1 MSAAK
6 IEIVRATARDCCISK
21 SDSSVESTAIVL
33 VGAGGLGREVLH
45 YVLEVIRPSPH
56 MRVKGFL
63 DDNPSESRPDGCD
76 LPILG
81 SILDYPIEPQDR
93 FVMAIGDF
101 VKRAELT
108 RKMEAR
114 GARFMTVIHPTAYVA
129 PNATVGNGCIVGP
142 FCAIGSGARVGD
154 HVLLT
159 WYSSL
164 AHDSVCHP
172 FAVLSPYSTAN
183 GGAVLEEGVFLGTHA
198 VIHPMIRVG
207 AWSKVA
213 SGSVVYRDVPPNCLA
228 LGNPAKANPMLGAS
242 R

>member
-1 MSAAK
+1 MSDT
-6 IEIVRATARDCCISK
+6 RA
-21 SDSSVESTAIVL
+21 ESTEIVL
-33 VGAGGLGREVLH
+33 VGAGGLGREVLN
-45 YVLEVIRPSPH
+45 YVIEAIRLSPH

-63 DDNPSESRPDGCD
+63 DDNPSAVRPDHCAF
-76 LPILG
+76 PILG
-81 SILDYPIEPQDR
+81 SILDYPIEPQER
-93 FVMAIGDF
+93 FVMAIGDG
-101 VKRAELT
+101 VKRAELI

-114 GARFMTVIHPTAYVA
+114 SARFVTIIHPTAYVA
-129 PNATVGNGCIVGP
+129 SNATVGNGCIVGP
-142 FCAIGSGARVGD
+142 FSAIGSDARVGD

-164 AHDSVCHP
+164 AHDAISHP

-183 GGAVLEEGVFLGTHA
+183 GGAILEEGVFLGTHA

-228 LGNPAKANPMLGAS
+228 LGNPAKALPLLRTS
-242 R
+242 Q

>member
-1 MSAAK
+1 MPPT
-6 IEIVRATARDCCISK
+6 RA
-21 SDSSVESTAIVL
+21 ESTEIVL
-33 VGAGGLGREVLH
+33 VGAGGLGREVLN
-45 YVLEVIRPSPH
+45 YVLEAIRPSPH

-63 DDNPSESRPDGCD
+63 DDNPDTLRPDRCEFP
-76 LPILG
+76 LLG
-81 SILDYPIEPQDR
+81 SILDYPIQPQDR
-93 FVMAIGDF
+93 FVMAIGDC
-101 VKRAELT
+101 VTRAELI

-114 GARFMTVIHPTAYVA
+114 GARFITIIHPTAYVA
-129 PNATVGNGCIVGP
+129 SNASVGNGCIVGP
-142 FCAIGSGARVGD
+142 FSAIGSDATVGD

-164 AHDSVCHP
+164 AHDSISHP

-183 GGAVLEEGVFLGTHA
+183 GGAILEEGVFLGTHA

-228 LGNPAKANPMLGAS
+228 SGNPAKALPLLRPS

>member
-1 MSAAK
+1 MSDTKA
-6 IEIVRATARDCCISK
+6 
-21 SDSSVESTAIVL
+21 ESTAIVL
-33 VGAGGLGREVLH
+33 VGAGGLGREVLN
-45 YVLEVIRPSPH
+45 YVLDAIRPSPH
-56 MRVKGFL
+56 LRVKGFL
-63 DDNPSESRPDGCD
+63 DDNPSALSPDRCD
-76 LPILG
+76 FPVLG

-93 FVMAIGDF
+93 FVMAIGDC
-101 VKRAELT
+101 VTRAELI

-114 GARFMTVIHPTAYVA
+114 GARFITIVHPTAYVA
-129 PNATVGNGCIVGP
+129 SNATVGNGCIVGP
-142 FCAIGSGARVGD
+142 FCAIGSEARVGN

-164 AHDSVCHP
+164 AHNSISHS

-183 GGAVLEEGVFLGTHA
+183 GAAILEEGVFLGTHA

-213 SGSVVYRDVPPNCLA
+213 SGSVVCRDVPPNCLA
-228 LGNPAKANPMLGAS
+228 MGNPAKAVPMLDTS

>member
-1 MSAAK
+1 
-6 IEIVRATARDCCISK
+6 
-21 SDSSVESTAIVL
+21 
-33 VGAGGLGREVLH
+33 
-45 YVLEVIRPSPH
+45 

-63 DDNPSESRPDGCD
+63 DDNPSALGPDRCVF
-76 LPILG
+76 PILG

-93 FVMAIGDF
+93 FVMAIGDC
-101 VKRAELT
+101 VKRAELI

-114 GARFMTVIHPTAYVA
+114 GARFITIIHPTAYVA
-129 PNATVGNGCIVGP
+129 SNATVGNGCIVGP
-142 FCAIGSGARVGD
+142 FSAIGSEARVGD

-159 WYSSL
+159 SYSSL
-164 AHDSVCHP
+164 AHDSISHC

-183 GGAVLEEGVFLGTHA
+183 GGAILGEGVFLGTHA

-213 SGSVVYRDVPPNCLA
+213 SASVVYHDVPPNCLA
-228 LGNPAKANPMLGAS
+228 LGNPAKARPVLHTS

>member
-1 MSAAK
+1 MSTATSETFRRAARECRK
-6 IEIVRATARDCCISK
+6 SM
-21 SDSSVESTAIVL
+21 SDSSAEPTAIVL
-33 VGAGGLGREVLH
+33 VGAGGLGREVLN

-56 MRVKGFL
+56 LRVKGFL
-63 DDNPSESRPDGCD
+63 DDNPGATGPSRCD
-76 LPILG
+76 FPILG

-93 FVMAIGDF
+93 FVMAIGDCA
-101 VKRAELT
+101 KRAELA
-108 RKMEAR
+108 RKLEAR
-114 GARFMTVIHPTAYVA
+114 NARFMTIIHPTAYVA
-129 PNATVGNGCIVGP
+129 PNATVGNGCVVGP
-142 FCAIGSGARVGD
+142 FCAIGSDATVGD

-164 AHDSVCHP
+164 AHDSVSHS
-172 FAVLSPYSTAN
+172 FVGLSPYSTAN

-228 LGNPAKANPMLGAS
+228 LGNPAKASPLLGAS

>member
-1 MSAAK
+1 MSDT
-6 IEIVRATARDCCISK
+6 RA
-21 SDSSVESTAIVL
+21 ESTAIVL
-33 VGAGGLGREVLH
+33 VGAGGLGREVLN
-45 YVLEVIRPSPH
+45 YVLDAIRPSPH

-63 DDNPSESRPDGCD
+63 DDNPSALTPERCD
-76 LPILG
+76 FPILG
-81 SILDYPIEPQDR
+81 SILHYPIEPQDR

-101 VKRAELT
+101 VKRAELI

-114 GARFMTVIHPTAYVA
+114 GARFITIIHPTAYVA
-129 PNATVGNGCIVGP
+129 SDATVGDGCIVGP
-142 FCAIGSGARVGD
+142 FCAVGSGARVGT

-164 AHDSVCHP
+164 AHDSIAHS

-183 GGAVLEEGVFLGTHA
+183 GGAILEEGVFLGTHA

-228 LGNPAKANPMLGAS
+228 LGNPAKAVPMLGTS

>member
-1 MSAAK
+1 MSAA
-6 IEIVRATARDCCISK
+6 IGETARTAARKCGQSMCD
-21 SDSSVESTAIVL
+21 SDAKSTAIVL
-33 VGAGGLGREVLH
+33 VGAGGLGREVLN

-56 MRVKGFL
+56 LRVKGFL
-63 DDNPSESRPDGCD
+63 DDNPDAARPDGCAF
-76 LPILG
+76 PILG
-81 SILDYPIEPQDR
+81 SILDYRIEPQDR
-93 FVMAIGDF
+93 FVMTIGDC

-114 GARFMTVIHPTAYVA
+114 GARFMTILHPTAYVA
-129 PNATVGNGCIVGP
+129 ANATVGDGCIVGP
-142 FCAIGSGARVGD
+142 FCAIGSDASVGD

-164 AHDSVCHP
+164 AHDSVCRS

-183 GGAVLEEGVFLGTHA
+183 GGAIIEEGVFLGTHA
-198 VIHPMIRVG
+198 VIHPKVRVA

-228 LGNPAKANPMLGAS
+228 LGNPAKTSPLLGAS

>member
-1 MSAAK
+1 MSDT
-6 IEIVRATARDCCISK
+6 RA
-21 SDSSVESTAIVL
+21 ESTEIVL
-33 VGAGGLGREVLH
+33 VGAGGLGREVLN
-45 YVLEVIRPSPH
+45 YVLEAIRPSPH

-63 DDNPSESRPDGCD
+63 DDNPSALSPDHCE
-76 LPILG
+76 LPMLG

-93 FVMAIGDF
+93 FVMAIGDCA
-101 VKRAELT
+101 KRAELI

-114 GARFMTVIHPTAYVA
+114 SARFITIIHPTAYVA
-129 PNATVGNGCIVGP
+129 SNATVGNGCLVGP
-142 FCAIGSGARVGD
+142 FSAIGSDARVGD

-164 AHDSVCHP
+164 AHDSICHS
-172 FAVLSPYSTAN
+172 FAVLSPYSTAD
-183 GGAVLEEGVFLGTHA
+183 GSAILEEGVFLGTHA

-228 LGNPAKANPMLGAS
+228 LGNPAKAVPML
-242 R
+242 RTRR

>member
-1 MSAAK
+1 MSAP
-6 IEIVRATARDCCISK
+6 
-21 SDSSVESTAIVL
+21 TAIVL
-33 VGAGGLGREVLH
+33 VGAGGLGREVLN
-45 YVLEVIRPSPH
+45 YVREAIRPSPH

-63 DDNPSESRPDGCD
+63 DDDPGASRPDRCEV
-76 LPILG
+76 PILG
-81 SILDYPIEPQDR
+81 SIADYRIEPQDR
-93 FVMAIGDF
+93 FVMTIGDC

-114 GARFMTVIHPTAYVA
+114 GARFMTITHPTAYVA

-142 FCAIGSGARVGD
+142 FCAIGSEAQVGD

-164 AHDSVCHP
+164 AHDSNCGS

-183 GGAVLEEGVFLGTHA
+183 GGAILEEGVFLGTHA
-198 VIHPMIRVG
+198 VIHPKIRVG
-207 AWSKVA
+207 AGSKVA
-213 SGSVVYRDVPPNCLA
+213 SGSVVYRDVPPNSMA
-228 LGNPAKANPMLGAS
+228 LGNPAKASPILGTS

>member
-1 MSAAK
+1 MSA
-6 IEIVRATARDCCISK
+6 T
-21 SDSSVESTAIVL
+21 TAIVL
-33 VGAGGLGREVLH
+33 VGAGGLGREVLN
-45 YVLEVIRPSPH
+45 YVLEAIRPSPH

-63 DDNPSESRPDGCD
+63 DDNPSAPRPDRCEY
-76 LPILG
+76 PILG
-81 SILDYPIEPQDR
+81 SLQDYRIEPQDR
-93 FVMAIGDF
+93 FVMTIGDC

-108 RKMEAR
+108 RKLEAR
-114 GARFMTVIHPTAYVA
+114 GARFMTILHPTAYVA

-154 HVLLT
+154 NVLLT

-164 AHDSVCHP
+164 AHDSVCGS

-183 GGAVLEEGVFLGTHA
+183 GSAVLEEGVFLGTHA
-198 VIHPMIRVG
+198 VIHPSIRVG

-213 SGSVVYRDVPPNCLA
+213 SGSVVYRDIPPKRMA
-228 LGNPAKANPMLGAS
+228 MGNPAKALPLLGAS

>member
-1 MSAAK
+1 L
-6 IEIVRATARDCCISK
+6 
-21 SDSSVESTAIVL
+21 IVL
-33 VGAGGLGREVLH
+33 VGAGGLGREALN

-63 DDNPSESRPDGCD
+63 DDNPGASRPDRCEF
-76 LPILG
+76 PVLG
-81 SILDYPIEPQDR
+81 SIQDYPIEPQDR
-93 FVMAIGDF
+93 FVMTIGDC

-108 RKMEAR
+108 RKLEAR
-114 GARFMTVIHPTAYVA
+114 RARFMTIIHPTAYVA
-129 PNATVGNGCIVGP
+129 PNAAVGNGCIVGP

-154 HVLLT
+154 NVLLT

-164 AHDSVCHP
+164 AHDSVCGS

-183 GGAVLEEGVFLGTHA
+183 GSAILEEGVFLGTHA

-228 LGNPAKANPMLGAS
+228 LGNPAKARPLLGTS